1 MNAIVQAAL
10 HGVPLKDAT
19 LYCRMEPCVD
29 CAKAIISAGIKRVVC
44 QMRYKDSEIT
54 RDFFK
59 QAGIELVAL
68 NDAVAKY

>member
-1 MNAIVQAAL
+1 
-10 HGVPLKDAT
+10 
-19 LYCRMEPCVD
+19 MEPCVD

-44 QMRYKDSEIT
+44 QMRYKDSEIA

-59 QAGIELVAL
+59 QAGIEVVAL